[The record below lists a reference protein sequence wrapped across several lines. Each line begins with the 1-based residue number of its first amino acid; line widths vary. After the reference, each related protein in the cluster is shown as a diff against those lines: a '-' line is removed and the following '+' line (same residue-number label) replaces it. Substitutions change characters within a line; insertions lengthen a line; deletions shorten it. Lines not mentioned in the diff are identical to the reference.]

1 MWVCKANKKY
11 TFLTDICLPFFI
23 IFIGALRTISLWR
36 RDLCLVA
43 RWWHHCCSLHPLTQP
58 PSQFRH
64 DHLTEPAAPARQDHG
79 QDLPTTTHSPAPRSA
94 GGRRSS
100 RSNNSNGW
108 DPAWSRRR
116 WAVRREPLQ
125 LLSTFHC
132 SLCYVLWEL
141 DGGKREKIL
150 ACSGAANLWFFLF
163 FLGLFFLQNDYYFF
177 VNFAPYWEGDTKLNT
192 NTTTNKQETPPN
204 PPRDQQS
211 RQTADQEKRACLY
224 IHVLWSLLAPL
235 RRNSVANGKET
246 RRKSIL

>member
-11 TFLTDICLPFFI
+11 TLLTDICLSFFI
-23 IFIGALRTISLWR
+23 IFIGALCTISLWR

-64 DHLTEPAAPARQDHG
+64 DHPTEPAAPARQDHG
-79 QDLPTTTHSPAPRSA
+79 QDLPITTHSPAPRSA

-141 DGGKREKIL
+141 DGGKREKDTRL
-150 ACSGAANLWFFLF
+150 FGSSQFVVLFVFSRLVLFAKRLPFFGQFCTVLGGRHKTQHQYDNQQAGNPTQPSQRPTKQADSG
-163 FLGLFFLQNDYYFF
+163 
-177 VNFAPYWEGDTKLNT
+177 P
-192 NTTTNKQETPPN
+192 
-204 PPRDQQS
+204 
-211 RQTADQEKRACLY
+211 
-224 IHVLWSLLAPL
+224 
-235 RRNSVANGKET
+235 GKESMFIYSRFMISPCT
-246 RRKSIL
+246 PQKKLCG